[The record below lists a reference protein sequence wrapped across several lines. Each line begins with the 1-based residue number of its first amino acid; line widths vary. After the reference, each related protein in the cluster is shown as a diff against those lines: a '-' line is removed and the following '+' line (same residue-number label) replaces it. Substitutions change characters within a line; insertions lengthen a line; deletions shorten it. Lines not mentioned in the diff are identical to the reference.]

1 MAVKVGKGFGVR
13 LGELLLGLE
22 EMEIKGPLDVPLRDI
37 SYDSRRVQENSLFVA
52 LKGMRADGHDFAAEA
67 LRRGASAL
75 VLEREVKGLDI
86 PPSVA
91 LIRVRDSRLALAL
104 ISGSFFG
111 HPSREIKVIGVTGTN
126 GKTTTTYLL
135 EAILQEAGRAAG
147 LIGTIAYRLS
157 GRELEA
163 ERTTPEPP
171 DLQRMLRQMVEGG
184 ADYCVLEVSSHALS
198 LRRVDGCEFE
208 GAIFTNLSQDHLD
221 FHGSLEAYLEAKRRL
236 FEEFPLRW
244 AALNI
249 DDEAGSRLASGFKG
263 KAVTFGLSP
272 AAMVRAEEVSVKASG
287 LSFRLCLAG
296 ASIEIASDLTG
307 THNVAN
313 ILAASAGAWA
323 LGIGL
328 EEVARGV
335 AALKAVP
342 GRFERVDAGQPFT
355 VIVDYA
361 HTEDALRRVLSL
373 AREIT
378 PGKVIA
384 VMGCGGNRDR
394 AKRPLMGRAAAELS
408 DLLFITSDNP
418 RDEEPTAI
426 VADVEAGLS
435 MSYRNSGR
443 HHAIVDR
450 REAIGEAIG
459 CARKGDCVVIA
470 GKGHETYQ
478 LIRGRTIP
486 FDDREVARE
495 ALRQRG
501 YRN

>member
-1 MAVKVGKGFGVR
+1 MGKGLGVKLR
-13 LGELLLGLE
+13 DLLLRLE
-22 EMEIKGPLDVPLRDI
+22 EAEIRGPLDVPIRDI
-37 SYDSRRVQENSLFVA
+37 AYDSRLVRENSLFVA
-52 LKGMRADGHDFAAEA
+52 LKGMRADGHDFAGEA

-75 VLEREVKGLDI
+75 VLEREVERLDI

-91 LIRVRDSRLALAL
+91 LIRVGDSRLALAI
-104 ISGSFFG
+104 ISDRFFG
-111 HPSREIKVIGVTGTN
+111 HPSGEIKLIGVTGTN
-126 GKTTTTYLL
+126 GKTTTTHLL
-135 EAILQEAGRAAG
+135 EAILQEAGRMTG

-157 GRELEA
+157 GRELKA

-171 DLQRMLRQMVEGG
+171 DLQRMLRQMVEAGSG
-184 ADYCVLEVSSHALS
+184 YCVLEVSSHALS

-221 FHGSLEAYLEAKRRL
+221 FHGSLESYLEAKRRL
-236 FEEFPLRW
+236 FEDFPLSW
-244 AALNI
+244 AVLNI
-249 DDEAGSRLASGFKG
+249 DDEAGGRLAKSSKG
-263 KAVTFGLSP
+263 KAITFGSSP

-287 LSFRLCLAG
+287 LTFRLLLPG
-296 ASIEIASDLTG
+296 GSIEISSQLTG
-307 THNVAN
+307 AHNVAN

-323 LGIGL
+323 LGLEL

-418 RDEEPTAI
+418 RDEEPVAI
-426 VADVEAGLS
+426 VADVEAGLTPD
-435 MSYRNSGR
+435 YRSLGR
-443 HHAIVDR
+443 HLAIVDR
-450 REAIGEAIG
+450 REAIREAI
-459 CARKGDCVVIA
+459 ARAQKGDCVVIA
-470 GKGHETYQ
+470 GKGHENYQ

-501 YRN
+501 YGN